1 MMPDS
6 FGGFKREDVLKQ
18 LAKEKAEE
26 ERKKLEAER
35 AAAERAAAE
44 KKRLEDLARV
54 NASKEQVVAPV
65 SGVVFDN
72 IEFGPCS
79 DEWLNQPNAVS
90 SAGAHGYILQSIG
103 EAVLARKK
111 INDEESWDYQR
122 TRTGAFYVVEN
133 GKVYVAF
140 DDIADAVKNVVV
152 RYAREGFDDNNEG
165 KEFLIRGSL
174 LESVLERAKDANRFL
189 ELPEDNVVKAS
200 VVGSPCDY
208 ELNPYFVAVLG
219 KEMAC
224 VNAELIRNK
233 KHSAGK
239 LYLLSAETVR
249 KRAVDGKGL
258 IRPVG
263 LGDGNVIDYVD
274 ANDNFYG
281 SGCAR
286 GVRLAQKAGGSQ

>member
-1 MMPDS
+1 MPDS

-26 ERKKLEAER
+26 ERKKLE
-35 AAAERAAAE
+35 AERAAAE

-72 IEFGPCS
+72 IEFGPS
-79 DEWLNQPNAVS
+79 SAEKLNQPGAV
-90 SAGAHGYILQSIG
+90 AYAMNFGILQSAG

-111 INDEESWDYQR
+111 INDEVSRDYQR
-122 TRTGAFYVVEN
+122 TRTGAFYFVEN

-152 RYAREGFDDNNEG
+152 RYAWEGFDDNREG

-286 GVRLAQKAGGSQ
+286 GVRSAQKAGGSQ